1 MSKAPN
7 GDVSKTEV
15 FLIEEQ
21 KQIFHELYSI
31 NKTLLRQC
39 FVVFVKIFKE
49 IFKTNLNRADK

>member
-1 MSKAPN
+1 MSKALN
-7 GDVSKTEV
+7 GDALKTEV
-15 FLIEEQ
+15 FLRGQ